1 MHLQKITKCKD
12 QENKETP
19 EPTTSFQANAKTVP
33 KIIT

>member
-1 MHLQKITKCKD
+1 MHLQKITCTD
-12 QENKETP
+12 QENEETP